1 MFSFVDERCGDSAYV
16 TDSTALVPRKYMLS
30 RAINDCSSSKAE
42 NYRRT
47 SVVAEI
53 GNCVSTSLRA
63 AQFRYPSIIIMEEE
77 RQKLYG
83 HIAGMSRLMRTLQEE
98 ENVARRSK
106 GNNAYRKKAEF
117 MKSRSPSASGFMNET
132 RRGGKERH
140 GAPTGL
146 VKCIQR

>member
-1 MFSFVDERCGDSAYV
+1 MCIHIIAG
-16 TDSTALVPRKYMLS
+16 
-30 RAINDCSSSKAE
+30 
-42 NYRRT
+42 RT
-47 SVVAEI
+47 IQIS
-53 GNCVSTSLRA
+53 
-63 AQFRYPSIIIMEEE
+63 SIIIMEEE

-132 RRGGKERH
+132 RRGEKSDMEHRP
-140 GAPTGL
+140 AW
-146 VKCIQR
+146 